1 MIEHL
6 NRRVFRTTKC
16 LLGWFAILV
25 TLAGAPSNSFPE
37 NRVLL
42 GQVFPPRQPQQA
54 PQTKPSPEQAPK
66 PSQAPPGSGPPGA
79 LTRTIPFAAMVG
91 DPSKSFIQI
100 ANMRSAV
107 DTNFSLGRSLAGRL
121 SIDKHT
127 SEGGNGKKTFVH
139 VTGLSNPPIVS
150 TEGSDLLYRFLMP
163 TLQFKTYYQDYS
175 GEGDTALGDVM
186 AENIS
191 IEVRI
196 TPDIDQ
202 NRLPTYRAVRV
213 TMTGTVKEAEKCTYF
228 FDVIFTV
235 NVCSIAEDYFKLI
248 KPAVENGI
256 RDILLQPQMRRQFEQ
271 QTFYFVRAQML
282 AQAGINPASPAQAQ
296 IIRANFQGADYVVQ
310 FLPR

>member
-1 MIEHL
+1 MIWDF
-6 NRRVFRTTKC
+6 NRRVFRTAKR
-16 LLGWFAILV
+16 LIGWSAILV
-25 TLAGAPSNSFPE
+25 TLAGAPSDSFSE
-37 NRVLL
+37 NRILL
-42 GQVFPPRQPQQA
+42 SQVFPPRQPQQT
-54 PQTKPSPEQAPK
+54 PQQKPVPEQAPK
-66 PSQAPPGSGPPGA
+66 PSQAQPGSGPPGA
-79 LTRTIPFAAMVG
+79 LTKTIPFAAMVG
-91 DPSKSFIQI
+91 DPSRSFIQI

-121 SIDKHT
+121 SLDKYA

-150 TEGSDLLYRFLMP
+150 TEGSDLRYQFLMP
-163 TLQFKTYYQDYS
+163 RLQFKTYYQDYS

-196 TPDIDQ
+196 TPDVDQ
-202 NRLPTYRAVRV
+202 NRLPTYRAVHV
-213 TMTGTVKEAEKCTYF
+213 TMTGNVKEAEKCTYF
-228 FDVIFTV
+228 FDMIFTV

-271 QTFYFVRAQML
+271 QAFYFVRAQML

-296 IIRANFQGADYVVQ
+296 IIHANFKGADYVVQ